1 MKESAFQLIFTSL
14 HLWAASLHLAA
25 ARYHALKIKPLPE
38 DTYLAALERKAR
50 VR

>member
-1 MKESAFQLIFTSL
+1 MREPWFQLLFTTL

-25 ARYHALKIKPLPE
+25 ARYHAGRIKPAE
-38 DTYLAALERKAR
+38 DDTYLAALERKAG